1 MCTCNEDL
9 RINDDI
15 RLASDITFSCLNLSL
30 SPNREF
36 LYRSV
41 QGVRLNTEPAHSCS
55 AALPTDDATHSLY
68 STHFCVKEFVPLGVV
83 VVVVVCKI
91 IISSIPSEPFIT

>member
-41 QGVRLNTEPAHSCS
+41 QGVQLNTEPAYSSS
-55 AALPTDDATHSLY
+55 AALPTDDATHPFY
-68 STHFCVKEFVPLGVV
+68 STHICVKEFVPLGVV
-83 VVVVVCKI
+83 VVCKI
-91 IISSIPSEPFIT
+91 RVSSIPSAPFIT